1 MTLASAARLL
11 ALLLAPCL
19 VLPAWGRPAAVQV
32 GEQSTP
38 NLPPPSGGEPSTSS
52 IPSPPQTANNN
63 QACPQCAKDAQGCSS
78 CGSRLSSLLHR
89 QRTCVHVH
97 QKPICAPCGLK
108 HYGYYPT
115 CWRPWP
121 FPTNYSH
128 CPPPPPPAA
137 FQPPWYEP
145 GNPHPPKGDE
155 ALPPPQIAP
164 DKKEEPNGDKKKDE
178 DAKKKD
184 DTEKKNGNEKKKD
197 TDKSNPGQLQ
207 GRLLPPLSS
216 YNLSGSGR

>member
-1 MTLASAARLL
+1 MTLASTFRLP

-19 VLPAWGRPAAVQV
+19 VLPALGGPAAAQ
-32 GEQSTP
+32 GGKPDTPSTAAP
-38 NLPPPSGGEPSTSS
+38 AQNAMMPPPEMAPSG
-52 IPSPPQTANNN
+52 
-63 QACPQCAKDAQGCSS
+63 QACPQCAKAGQTCSS

-89 QRTCVHVH
+89 QKTCIHTH

-108 HYGYYPT
+108 HYGYYPA
-115 CWRPWP
+115 CWHPWP

-128 CPPPPPPAA
+128 CPPPVPPAA

-155 ALPPPQIAP
+155 SLPQPTPASP
-164 DKKEEPNGDKKKDE
+164 DMKEEPNGEKKKDKDE

-184 DTEKKNGNEKKKD
+184 EDTKKKD
-197 TDKSNPGQLQ
+197 DETKKKDNPDKPNPGNLQ
-207 GRLLPPLSS
+207 GRLLPPLSN
-216 YNLSGSGR
+216 YNLSGK